1 MISENFINSEGWK
14 EKPKTR
20 IHLNAPLTSFP
31 MKGTKTNINKS
42 KENNKKWIEF
52 FCQKL
57 IGILKA
63 NNAITNAMR
72 IFWIWLKVMLNDPE
86 VRGRDTEVT
95 MTIPKNNKNV
105 EMNNI
110 GKSTSAKPSE
120 RSCLPRKILCN
131 VDWFLNFGIQN

>member
-1 MISENFINSEGWK
+1 
-14 EKPKTR
+14 
-20 IHLNAPLTSFP
+20 
-31 MKGTKTNINKS
+31 
-42 KENNKKWIEF
+42 
-52 FCQKL
+52 
-57 IGILKA
+57 
-63 NNAITNAMR
+63 
-72 IFWIWLKVMLNDPE
+72 MLSDPE